1 MFRSVF
7 TLKNEEEATLLT
19 GEFEGFERGRMN
31 ALSDIGAREG
41 VTATKVTDIRK
52 LWRGGEQ
59 RVCKEKRPASSF
71 FPYPVPWP
79 RRRLS
84 PRSVTPSN
92 FFFNLIEGGKEAR
105 SWLGIVE
112 DDKASRRV
120 PRRNG
125 HWPVEKREGIGSG

>member
-92 FFFNLIEGGKEAR
+92 FFLT
-105 SWLGIVE
+105 
-112 DDKASRRV
+112 
-120 PRRNG
+120 
-125 HWPVEKREGIGSG
+125 

>member
-1 MFRSVF
+1 M
-7 TLKNEEEATLLT
+7 A
-19 GEFEGFERGRMN
+19 
-31 ALSDIGAREG
+31 A
-41 VTATKVTDIRK
+41 
-52 LWRGGEQ
+52 
-59 RVCKEKRPASSF
+59 AS
-71 FPYPVPWP
+71 PVPSQ
-79 RRRLS
+79 RYAIE
-84 PRSVTPSN
+84 